1 MSLGVP
7 LADAELSGITV
18 EVGAVA
24 HGGHCVARH
33 EGRVVFVRHALPG
46 ETVVAR
52 LTEAGPTDS
61 FWRADAVAVL
71 EASPDRVA
79 SPWPE
84 AGPGG
89 VGGAELGHVSL
100 PAQRE
105 WKLAVLR
112 DSFERFAATEFPGAV
127 AAAPGDDERGGLHY
141 RSRITATADAEG
153 RAAMRAVRSHE
164 LRTLTAMPLVTAN
177 AEAALLGQRFPA
189 GAEIAIVDPSAGD
202 IFVTVDGVRWNA
214 GKRDTRDNAA
224 KRVRELVKVGDSEH
238 TMVVDASGFW
248 QVHVEA
254 PSLLAARVAQLA
266 GSGAAAV
273 ELYSGAGLLTVG
285 LADAFEL
292 VVSVESDADAVRAA
306 RRNLAGRDNVRVA
319 QGDVRKSLRQGLG
332 EHGVGHVD
340 VVVLDPPRSGAGRET
355 LAALAGLRPERVV
368 YVACD
373 PVALARDTALLAGHG
388 YSLQHAEAWDLFPMT
403 HHVEA
408 IAVFERA

>member
-1 MSLGVP
+1 
-7 LADAELSGITV
+7 
-18 EVGAVA
+18 
-24 HGGHCVARH
+24 
-33 EGRVVFVRHALPG
+33 
-46 ETVVAR
+46 
-52 LTEAGPTDS
+52 
-61 FWRADAVAVL
+61 
-71 EASPDRVA
+71 
-79 SPWPE
+79 
-84 AGPGG
+84 
-89 VGGAELGHVSL
+89 
-100 PAQRE
+100 
-105 WKLAVLR
+105 
-112 DSFERFAATEFPGAV
+112 
-127 AAAPGDDERGGLHY
+127 
-141 RSRITATADAEG
+141 
-153 RAAMRAVRSHE
+153 
-164 LRTLTAMPLVTAN
+164 
-177 AEAALLGQRFPA
+177 
-189 GAEIAIVDPSAGD
+189 
-202 IFVTVDGVRWNA
+202 
-214 GKRDTRDNAA
+214 
-224 KRVRELVKVGDSEH
+224 VRELVKVGDSEH

-266 GSGAAAV
+266 GTGAAAV